1 MRFILAESQI
11 EDGGWTCGV
20 QVEPQRQSCTGLYAE
35 LWDGS
40 HLPLVWALNAS
51 IELREVCVPDSR

>member
-1 MRFILAESQI
+1 MRFIIAESQI

-40 HLPLVWALNAS
+40 HLPLVWALDKS